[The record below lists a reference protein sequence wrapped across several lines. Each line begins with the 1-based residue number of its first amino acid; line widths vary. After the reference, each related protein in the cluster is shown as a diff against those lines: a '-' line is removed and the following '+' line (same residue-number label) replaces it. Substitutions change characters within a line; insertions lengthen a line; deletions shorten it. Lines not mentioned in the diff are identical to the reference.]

1 MFNIIK
7 SQGNH
12 RLSFMFNLK
21 ESKRRGNEIEMNK
34 TITEFGR
41 QSLFFRGTVVW
52 NYLDKN
58 AKNSENITVYDYS
71 DIPQY
76 CTFNSTYI
84 STC

>member
-41 QSLFFRGTVVW
+41 QSLFFRGPVVW
-52 NYLDKN
+52 NNLDKN
-58 AKNSENITVYDYS
+58 AKNSENINIFKSILKKCSKLIKLYHLL
-71 DIPQY
+71 
-76 CTFNSTYI
+76 
-84 STC
+84 